1 MKYRIVLALLLVS
14 LLGVHSALA
23 IPQTARKKVEKILKQ
38 KCMDCHSDQTVYPW
52 YANLPLVH
60 DLIQADVTKGRSY
73 LDLEKELFSVRKE
86 KNIPKHVI
94 VELESVITADAM
106 PPIQYRAIHWDKVI
120 TKEDKLVILDW
131 LDELKGLVIEPIPTK
146 DSLILDQGKVLLGE
160 KLFHDKRLS
169 ADNSIS
175 CATCHDLAKGG
186 TDQMRFSTGINGTK
200 GHINSPTVYNSIY
213 NIKQFWDGRADD
225 LVAQASGP
233 VHNPAEMGSS
243 WEEVIS
249 KMQDDKELLEMFK
262 TSFGVKSSK
271 EITGEMIASAI
282 AEHEKSLITPG
293 SRFDQFLNGNRDAI
307 NAEER
312 QGFELFKK
320 YNCTNCH
327 LGPAVG
333 GGSFE
338 KMGLA
343 RDYFADRTAGL
354 NGLKKM
360 AASKEDNGRY
370 NFNHKEDYRY
380 KFKVPILRN
389 IELTYPYFHDGN
401 VASLDEAVRIMAEY
415 QVGKKPTKREIE
427 LIVKFLKTLTGEGL
441 KQS

>member
-1 MKYRIVLALLLVS
+1 MRYLIVLSLLLVS
-14 LLGVHSALA
+14 LLNAQA
-23 IPQTARKKVEKILKQ
+23 TQQTSRAKVQKILKQ

-52 YANLPLVH
+52 YANLPIIH

-73 LDLEKELFSVRKE
+73 LDLEKELFSIKNER
-86 KNIPKHVI
+86 NIPKHVI

-106 PPIQYRAIHWDKVI
+106 PPIQYRAIHWDSII

-131 LDELKGLVIEPIPTK
+131 LDELKGLVIEPIPSK
-146 DSLILDQGKVLLGE
+146 DSLVLDQGKVLLGE

-169 ADNSIS
+169 ADNSLS
-175 CATCHDLAKGG
+175 CASCHDLTKGG
-186 TDQMRFSTGINGTK
+186 TDQMRFSTGIHGTK
-200 GHINSPTVYNSIY
+200 GHINSPTVFNSVY
-213 NIKQFWDGRADD
+213 NIKQFWDGRADT
-225 LVAQASGP
+225 LEAQASGP

-243 WEEVIS
+243 WDEVLS
-249 KMQDDKELLEMFK
+249 KIRDDKELLEMFK
-262 TSFGVKSSK
+262 ASFGVKSGK

-333 GGSFE
+333 GTSFE

-343 RDYFADRTAGL
+343 KDYFADRTAGL

-380 KFKVPILRN
+380 KFKVPTLRN

-401 VASLDEAVRIMAEY
+401 VATLNEAVRIMAEY
-415 QVGKKPTKREIE
+415 QVGKKPSAREIE
-427 LIVKFLKTLTGEGL
+427 LIVKFLRTLTGEEL
-441 KQS
+441 VKK